1 MADDDKERIAELER
15 LIAVLER
22 EMQQLQNDLKREMK
36 DKRELYAIT
45 QEFIGI
51 NLKLLNA
58 QHPPEV
64 RDAAERLLAKA
75 KTSFGEP
82 NII

>member
-36 DKRELYAIT
+36 AKRIVCHYA
-45 QEFIGI
+45 GI
-51 NLKLLNA
+51 CRH
-58 QHPPEV
+58 QP
-64 RDAAERLLAKA
+64 
-75 KTSFGEP
+75 
-82 NII
+82 

>member
-1 MADDDKERIAELER
+1 MADDDKGRIAELER
-15 LIAVLER
+15 LIAVLEG
-22 EMQQLQNDLKREMK
+22 EMRQLQNDLQREMK
-36 DKRELYAIT
+36 AKRELYAIT

-51 NLKLLNA
+51 NLKLLDA
-58 QHPPEV
+58 QHPPEL

-75 KTSFGEP
+75 KASFDAP